1 MEEKEKISI
10 KVFIIIAI
18 ISVIVLALIV
28 GAIVLN
34 NNSKAE
40 VINEEKEGAEI
51 TLNYADKES
60 KLALTNMKATKDAEG
75 VKNDAADKVFNF
87 TVNTELIEA
96 ESADYE
102 IYVTKNK
109 KECNIPD
116 DYLRLYLEKESDGT
130 FNKVVDATAFKPL
143 TKKDSLGVP
152 KDSMVLFKD
161 SVDASASINYRLKMW
176 LAEDFI
182 AQDGEVI
189 NCSVSIAIKGKA
201 K

>member
-87 TVNTELIEA
+87 TV
-96 ESADYE
+96 
-102 IYVTKNK
+102 K
-109 KECNIPD
+109 K
-116 DYLRLYLEKESDGT
+116 
-130 FNKVVDATAFKPL
+130 
-143 TKKDSLGVP
+143 
-152 KDSMVLFKD
+152 
-161 SVDASASINYRLKMW
+161 
-176 LAEDFI
+176 
-182 AQDGEVI
+182 
-189 NCSVSIAIKGKA
+189 
-201 K
+201 